1 MVAGVFGIVG
11 VWVLETDVF
20 LVGVD
25 TAAVGLAAEA
35 VAAGMGALVAT
46 GGGAVV
52 STSLAQA
59 LVFGPDVD
67 GGRAFF
73 NFFPP
78 PLGVVDTAAGSE
90 SLADLFLVS

>member
-25 TAAVGLAAEA
+25 TAAVGLATEA
-35 VAAGMGALVAT
+35 VAAGMGVLVTAV
-46 GGGAVV
+46 GGALV
-52 STSLAQA
+52 STSLAEA
-59 LVFGPDVD
+59 LVDAD

-78 PLGVVDTAAGSE
+78 PLGVVDTAAGSV